1 MHKEILTEE
10 QSRFLPMIKSFSDDF
25 GLVGGTAMALHIG
38 HRRSIDFDLFT
49 DKNFGNLAV
58 QKKIKKFTTIESVL
72 IRETEEFTF
81 VTGGV
86 KFTFFRY
93 PYKINYSENFDDV
106 IKLPDILTLAAMK
119 SFSLGRRA
127 KWKDYV
133 DLYFVMKDYHGL
145 KEIAKQAENIFPSE
159 FNEKTFRSQLVY
171 FDDIDYTEEV
181 IYMEEFKTENEIIK
195 KKLIEY
201 SLS

>member
-1 MHKEILTEE
+1 MRKEILTEE
-10 QSRFLPMIKSFSDDF
+10 QLRFLPMIKSFSDDF
-25 GLVGGTAMALHIG
+25 GLVGGTAMALQIG
-38 HRRSIDFDLFT
+38 HRRSVDFDLFT
-49 DKNFGNLAV
+49 DKSFGNLAI
-58 QKKIKKFTTIESVL
+58 QKKIKRFTAIESVL
-72 IRETEEFTF
+72 IWETEELTF
-81 VTGGV
+81 VAGGV

-93 PYKINYSENFDDV
+93 PYKISYSENLNDV

-133 DLYFVMKDYHGL
+133 DLYFVMKDYYDL
-145 KEIAKQAENIFPSE
+145 REIVKRAENVFSSE
-159 FNEKTFRSQLVY
+159 FNEKTFRSQLAY

-181 IYMEEFKTENEIIK
+181 IYMEGFKTENEIIK
-195 KKLIEY
+195 KKLIEH

>member
-10 QSRFLPMIKSFSDDF
+10 QLKFLPMLKSFSSDF

-49 DKNFGNLAV
+49 DKSFNNLAV
-58 QKKIKKFTTIESVL
+58 QKKVKNFAKIENVL
-72 IRETEEFTF
+72 VKGMEEFTF
-81 VTGGV
+81 VAGGV

-93 PYKINYSENFDDV
+93 PYEISYSESMDNI
-106 IKLPDILTLAAMK
+106 IKLPDMLTLAAMK
-119 SFSLGRRA
+119 AFSLGRRA

-133 DLYFVMKDYHGL
+133 DLYFVMKDHYNL
-145 KEIAKQAENIFPSE
+145 NEIADKTEKIFSSE
-159 FNEKTFRSQLVY
+159 FNEKTFRAQLAY
-171 FDDIDYTEEV
+171 FDDVDYTEGV
-181 IYMEEFKTENEIIK
+181 IFMNGFETENEVIK
-195 KKLIEY
+195 KKLIEF

>member
-10 QSRFLPMIKSFSDDF
+10 QLKFLPMLKLFSNDF

-49 DKNFGNLAV
+49 DKSFANLAI
-58 QKKIKKFTTIESVL
+58 QKKIKTFTEIESILVKGM
-72 IRETEEFTF
+72 EELTF
-81 VTGGV
+81 VAGGV

-93 PYKINYSENFDDV
+93 PYGITYSENIDNI

-119 SFSLGRRA
+119 AFALGRRA

-133 DLYFVMKDYHGL
+133 DLYFVMKDHHNL
-145 KEIAKQAENIFPSE
+145 NEIVNKAEKIFSSE
-159 FNEKTFRSQLVY
+159 FNEKTFRAQLAYYNDV
-171 FDDIDYTEEV
+171 DYTEEV
-181 IYMEEFKTENEIIK
+181 IFMDGFETEDEIMK
-195 KKLIEY
+195 KKLIEF